1 MSTMHGN
8 LALLRKKKGSIM
20 IITQRIQELRALGFY
35 VENMAIEYGPGFIG
49 EFRWMNDQTGD
60 FQDSGT
66 SDSEQDA
73 WADCAEFALSLE
85 A

>member
-20 IITQRIQELRALGFY
+20 ITTQRIQELRALGFY

>member
-8 LALLRKKKGSIM
+8 LALLRKKKGTIM
-20 IITQRIQELRALGFY
+20 ITTQRIQELQALGYY

-73 WADCAEFALSLE
+73 CADCAEFALSLE
-85 A
+85 S